1 MQGPPVITLKTKTI
15 NFLGKYRNHNLQME
29 KLFRNFYIQK
39 KKNNSLKKSKTYLY
53 EFLKKKNISVV
64 YDSCVFTNAK
74 NGRSDSTP
82 RTLTLAES

>member
-1 MQGPPVITLKTKTI
+1 
-15 NFLGKYRNHNLQME
+15 ME
-29 KLFRNFYIQK
+29 KFFRNFYIWK